1 MKSHHYKTSLEWTGN
16 RGSGTSD
23 YRAYDRDHI
32 IRIGGKPVIEGSSDP
47 AFRGDATRHNP
58 EELLVASLSACHML
72 CFLHLCSE
80 NGIKVVEYT
89 DNASGTMQ
97 EDGKGGGRFIEVIL
111 YPNVRIE
118 QAGNC
123 DLANALHERA
133 HKMCFIASSC
143 NFPVKY
149 AAKCRPCE

>member
-1 MKSHHYKTSLEWTGN
+1 MKSHHYKTYVEWTGN
-16 RGSGTSD
+16 LGTGTSD

-32 IRIGGKPVIEGSSDP
+32 IQIADKHVIKGSSDP
-47 AFRGDATRHNP
+47 AFRGNPIRHNP

-80 NGIKVVEYT
+80 NGITVVEYT

-97 EDGKGGGRFIEVIL
+97 EDGKGGGRFVEVIL
-111 YPNVRIE
+111 YPNVLIQ
-118 QAGNC
+118 QAANC

-143 NFPVKY
+143 NFPVKH
-149 AAKCRPCE
+149 AAKCRSRN

>member
-23 YRAYDRDHI
+23 YKAYGRDHI
-32 IRIGGKPVIEGSSDP
+32 IRIDGKPEIEGSSDP
-47 AFRGDATRHNP
+47 SFRGDPARHNP

-80 NGIKVVEYT
+80 NGIKVIEYT
-89 DNASGTMQ
+89 DNATGTMQ

-111 YPNVRIE
+111 YPNVIIQ

-123 DLANALHERA
+123 DLANALHEKA

-143 NFPVKY
+143 NFPVKH
-149 AAKCRPCE
+149 AAKCRPQ

>member
-32 IRIGGKPVIEGSSDP
+32 IRIDGKPEIQGSSDP
-47 AFRGDATRHNP
+47 SFRGDPARHNP

-80 NGIKVVEYT
+80 NDIKVIEYT
-89 DNASGTMQ
+89 DNATGTMQ

-111 YPNVRIE
+111 YPNVIIQE
-118 QAGNC
+118 AGNC
-123 DLANALHERA
+123 DLANALHEKA

-143 NFPVKY
+143 NFPVKH
-149 AAKCRPCE
+149 AAKCRPQ